1 MPFSRQETTTNVRDK
16 LEEHR
21 KEGAL
26 DRTCFDDRWDTGQL
40 KEMCASMANSEGTRM
55 LQGFA
60 TSAALGD
67 AFVMADMF
75 LRSEE

>member
-1 MPFSRQETTTNVRDK
+1 MPFSRRETTTNVRDRP
-16 LEEHR
+16 EEHR
-21 KEGAL
+21 KEGVV
-26 DRTCFDDRWDTGQL
+26 DRTCCDDRWDTGQL
-40 KEMCASMANSEGTRM
+40 KERCASMANSVGTRM

-60 TSAALGD
+60 KSTALGD